1 MKMALCMHSPLW
13 AERHLLSWGRCQSW
27 LAVTHLLAG
36 RKEVSIRAVIF
47 SLCSYSNH
55 SMAVGCVS
63 AHRCWCLVHTDTCG
77 TNTAHSVPAGEAPAR
92 AQHLCFGLYQ
102 VTTINLVMGSFSYH
116 WRYFEVSASMWTQD
130 EHVLSFLFQLWNFC
144 VLALSWLFSSDWWT
158 QYKAFILTAE
168 HFCALMWATRTVPLL
183 WAQNNQGTGAFWI
196 EINLFYNIWHGFLHS
211 NSDRSVQEVFLSL
224 LQDGAQTDGISFSLH
239 TQFMHKWNG
248 VIKIMTRSIFLQ
260 A

>member
-36 RKEVSIRAVIF
+36 RKEVGIRAVIF
-47 SLCSYSNH
+47 SLCSYSSH

-144 VLALSWLFSSDWWT
+144 VLALSCFFRVTDELNTKHLYLQLSTSVHSCEP
-158 QYKAFILTAE
+158 LGLC
-168 HFCALMWATRTVPLL
+168 HFCEHRITKG
-183 WAQNNQGTGAFWI
+183 QGPS
-196 EINLFYNIWHGFLHS
+196 E
-211 NSDRSVQEVFLSL
+211 
-224 LQDGAQTDGISFSLH
+224 
-239 TQFMHKWNG
+239 
-248 VIKIMTRSIFLQ
+248 
-260 A
+260 